1 MIFNM
6 TNSVEY
12 TYKCNGVNDN
22 VNISNIVKEFLSGGT
37 NNGSMK
43 LNITG
48 KIGCKGVIRGTGSTT
63 NPYGVFDFNV
73 ESNRRVILDFTNCTE
88 INPIIESG
96 KCTIIF
102 YTLYNISIIGANVIA
117 SNTEASTIVRVFN
130 ASSGII
136 YAENCRF
143 WLNGY
148 LNSLIAL
155 NGTFFNCRGSVAN
168 ITENTYCFLPSDQA
182 LIRVYGGEYYAYTGD
197 STKQSAVLGQSSA
210 NSVSIL
216 YGVNAPTLARGGFYQ
231 TNSILQW
238 AGGGVLSCTDLV
250 SALPMIVVSG
260 ISNIRGTISKNK
272 AGMM

>member
-43 LNITG
+43 LNVTG
-48 KIGCKGVIRGTGSTT
+48 KIGCKGVIIGTGSTT

-73 ESNRRVILDFTNCTE
+73 ESNRRVMLDFTNCTE